1 MKGIQPNID
10 RLVRKHK
17 EECEVIKCSTL
28 CSKQK
33 LELQCERELA
43 DRIQIFERNE
53 QINRNSIVQRNDLA
67 QMLSRE
73 QNEHALRLTKL
84 KDTLAKEEENTRKAY
99 QLELQTLS
107 KEHDAALAK
116 AKTSKSTLQLKHHL
130 ATKQENR
137 RLELESKLDR
147 IGRDVSLSKQQW
159 TASWSKASSIRV
171 KDHTKKRSKELMEY
185 REKRVDELI
194 RSSILEQAN
203 VKPHADEAVLS
214 NQLVLF
220 HRDKVSALQLQ
231 VAKQIDYNEG
241 IDGKISAMTKS
252 RNLLQL
258 SLLQLE
264 DEHTS
269 ICNELEE
276 LLSCRDRKITSQ
288 EDVVTDMSNSINQSI
303 QYIDQRRNEIEHEI
317 IRMKE
322 NINSEARYDVRFFCC
337 QYLTLLTSFLNQFS
351 RQCKGSANA

>member
-17 EECEVIKCSTL
+17 EVCEVIKCSTL

-43 DRIQIFERNE
+43 DRIQTFERNE

-107 KEHDAALAK
+107 KEHDAALSK

-147 IGRDVSLSKQQW
+147 IGRDVSSSKQQW

-171 KDHTKKRSKELMEY
+171 KDHTKKRSKELLEY

-194 RSSILEQAN
+194 RSSILEQTN
-203 VKPHADEAVLS
+203 VKPHVDEAVLS

-220 HRDKVSALQLQ
+220 HRDNVSAFQLQ

-264 DEHTS
+264 EEHTS

-303 QYIDQRRNEIEHEI
+303 QCIDQRRNEIEHEI
-317 IRMKE
+317 IRIKE
-322 NINSEARYDVRFFCC
+322 NINSEARYEVRFFCC